1 MNLKNVVRI
10 AACAAATGVL
20 AVALAG
26 CGSSSSQH
34 QIAVPSDATNEARA
48 LLLLQDEG
56 LLTLNDGAGLTATT
70 NDIKEN
76 PYNIQF
82 VETEAASVPRT
93 LSDVDA
99 AVINGNYALGAGLDP
114 STAFAAEG
122 ADSQAAQEYGN
133 VVAVR
138 SGDEKSAKTEALLA
152 ALQSQ
157 RVSDFITSTYS
168 GTVVPV
174 FTVVDDIPQATGD
187 DTTIKV
193 GASPTPHAEILN
205 AAKDL
210 LAAKGWT
217 LEVVEF
223 TDYVQPNVALSDGSL
238 DANYFQHQPY
248 LDNYNEENGTD
259 LVGVAKIHFEA
270 MALYGGKAASLDD
283 LKKEPPAVHSVAR
296 KPLFGAACFAFGVR
310 KVPSFDSVE
319 GAFAGAFI
327 YSDSARTRPS
337 LQAKGLPT
345 REPLFVLLLVLLFV
359 VEEVLVLHDCQ
370 ICNRFVA

>member
-122 ADSQAAQEYGN
+122 ADSQAAKEYGN

-157 RVSDFITSTYS
+157 KVSDFITST
-168 GTVVPV
+168 
-174 FTVVDDIPQATGD
+174 
-187 DTTIKV
+187 
-193 GASPTPHAEILN
+193 
-205 AAKDL
+205 
-210 LAAKGWT
+210 
-217 LEVVEF
+217 
-223 TDYVQPNVALSDGSL
+223 
-238 DANYFQHQPY
+238 
-248 LDNYNEENGTD
+248 
-259 LVGVAKIHFEA
+259 
-270 MALYGGKAASLDD
+270 
-283 LKKEPPAVHSVAR
+283 
-296 KPLFGAACFAFGVR
+296 
-310 KVPSFDSVE
+310 
-319 GAFAGAFI
+319 
-327 YSDSARTRPS
+327 
-337 LQAKGLPT
+337 
-345 REPLFVLLLVLLFV
+345 
-359 VEEVLVLHDCQ
+359 
-370 ICNRFVA
+370 

>member
-1 MNLKNVVRI
+1 
-10 AACAAATGVL
+10 
-20 AVALAG
+20 
-26 CGSSSSQH
+26 
-34 QIAVPSDATNEARA
+34 
-48 LLLLQDEG
+48 

-157 RVSDFITSTYS
+157 KVSDFITSTYS

-248 LDNYNEENGTD
+248 LDNYNEENGTN

-283 LKKEPPAVHSVAR
+283 LKK
-296 KPLFGAACFAFGVR
+296 
-310 KVPSFDSVE
+310 
-319 GAFAGAFI
+319 
-327 YSDSARTRPS
+327 
-337 LQAKGLPT
+337 
-345 REPLFVLLLVLLFV
+345 
-359 VEEVLVLHDCQ
+359 
-370 ICNRFVA
+370 

>member
-99 AVINGNYALGAGLDP
+99 AVINGNYALVAGLDP

-122 ADSQAAQEYGN
+122 ADSQAAKEYGN

-157 RVSDFITSTYS
+157 KVSDFITSTYS

-283 LKKEPPAVHSVAR
+283 LKK
-296 KPLFGAACFAFGVR
+296 
-310 KVPSFDSVE
+310 
-319 GAFAGAFI
+319 
-327 YSDSARTRPS
+327 
-337 LQAKGLPT
+337 
-345 REPLFVLLLVLLFV
+345 
-359 VEEVLVLHDCQ
+359 
-370 ICNRFVA
+370 

>member
-56 LLTLNDGAGLTATT
+56 LLTLNDGAGL
-70 NDIKEN
+70 
-76 PYNIQF
+76 
-82 VETEAASVPRT
+82 
-93 LSDVDA
+93 
-99 AVINGNYALGAGLDP
+99 DP

-122 ADSQAAQEYGN
+122 ADSQAAKEYGN

-157 RVSDFITSTYS
+157 KVSDFITSTYS

-217 LEVVEF
+217 LEAVEF

-283 LKKEPPAVHSVAR
+283 LKK
-296 KPLFGAACFAFGVR
+296 
-310 KVPSFDSVE
+310 
-319 GAFAGAFI
+319 
-327 YSDSARTRPS
+327 
-337 LQAKGLPT
+337 
-345 REPLFVLLLVLLFV
+345 
-359 VEEVLVLHDCQ
+359 
-370 ICNRFVA
+370 

>member
-10 AACAAATGVL
+10 AVCAAATGVL

-157 RVSDFITSTYS
+157 KVSDFITSTYS
-168 GTVVPV
+168 G
-174 FTVVDDIPQATGD
+174 TVVDDIPQATGD

-283 LKKEPPAVHSVAR
+283 LKK
-296 KPLFGAACFAFGVR
+296 
-310 KVPSFDSVE
+310 
-319 GAFAGAFI
+319 
-327 YSDSARTRPS
+327 
-337 LQAKGLPT
+337 
-345 REPLFVLLLVLLFV
+345 
-359 VEEVLVLHDCQ
+359 
-370 ICNRFVA
+370 